1 MKRIVTLAAMF
12 ACAVA
17 LPVFAGDDSTKA
29 TEEKAVTVK
38 EKPAVTTVKKV
49 EAEPGE
55 AAEQKMEWTTNES
68 GLKWMDLKV
77 GEGKAAEFGDNVEC
91 HYHLFLADENGEKG
105 KSVQNSRDANPQ
117 TGQVQTFKFKLGDS
131 NLIKGWNE
139 GMVGMKPG
147 GLRRLL
153 IPPDLG
159 YGSRAMGNMIPANS
173 TLFFEIE
180 LVSYPGK

>member
-1 MKRIVTLAAMF
+1 MKKLVILAAILTI
-12 ACAVA
+12 ALA
-17 LPVFAGDDSTKA
+17 LPAIGGDDSTKVSDK
-29 TEEKAVTVK
+29 KA
-38 EKPAVTTVKKV
+38 TTVKDNPAGTTVTKTKG
-49 EAEPGE
+49 EPGE
-55 AAEQKMEWTTNES
+55 VMEKKMEWNANES
-68 GLKWMDLKV
+68 GLKWMDVTV
-77 GEGKAAEFGDNVEC
+77 GEGKAAAFGDNVEC

-105 KSVQNSRDANPQ
+105 KSVQNSRDPNPQ
-117 TGQVQTFKFKLGDS
+117 TGKAQTFKFKLGDG

-147 GLRRLL
+147 GVRRLL

-159 YGSRAMGNMIPANS
+159 YGARAMGTMIPANS